1 MCRNWWGCAISS
13 PPASNCVG
21 FGNDPGESVT
31 ASESLAQRLVAGGHT
46 ELDHFVFLS
55 SEINGF
61 ST

>member
-1 MCRNWWGCAISS
+1 MQKLWWGCAIS
-13 PPASNCVG
+13 PPAANCVG

-31 ASESLAQRLVAGGHT
+31 ASESLAQRLVAGGHK